1 VRAVFAVLIFGTAVA
16 LCSLTFPSYAELA
29 PSSSAFDD
37 TGFYENKP
45 PAGLFSS
52 IVTAHGQ
59 EMIMGQYRSFEIIPI
74 TPSAI
79 FTDDVP
85 EIFVVFHTHQH
96 DSEFRVSGR
105 WSVEHADE
113 VPANFVL
120 GTDSMILMTED
131 ESGYV
136 SIKRPDKGWPIG
148 RYKVQ
153 MFTGTGD
160 YDMSPIGTLRFS
172 VVPAKAAS

>member
-1 VRAVFAVLIFGTAVA
+1 VRAVFTILIFGITVAV
-16 LCSLTFPSYAELA
+16 CSLTLPCYAELA
-29 PSSSAFDD
+29 SSSSAFDEIHS
-37 TGFYENKP
+37 YENRHP
-45 PAGLFSS
+45 TGLFSS

-59 EMIMGQYRSFEIIPI
+59 EMIMGQYRSFEIIPV
-74 TPSAI
+74 TPSTI
-79 FTDDVP
+79 FTADVP

-105 WSVEHADE
+105 WSVEHGDE

-148 RYKVQ
+148 QYKVQ

>member
-1 VRAVFAVLIFGTAVA
+1 MKAVFAILLGITIAV
-16 LCSLTFPSYAELA
+16 CSLSFPCYAESA
-29 PSSSAFDD
+29 SSSSPLDD
-37 TGFYENKP
+37 INSYENRHP
-45 PAGLFSS
+45 TGLFSS

-59 EMIMGQYRSFEIIPI
+59 EMIMGQYRSFEIIPV
-74 TPSAI
+74 TPSTI
-79 FTDDVP
+79 FTDDVS
-85 EIFVVFHTHQH
+85 EIFVVFRTHQH

-136 SIKRPDKGWPIG
+136 SIKRPAKGWPIG
-148 RYKVQ
+148 QYKVQ

-160 YDMSPIGTLRFS
+160 HDMDPIGTLRFS
-172 VVPAKAAS
+172 VVAAKAAS

>member
-1 VRAVFAVLIFGTAVA
+1 MRAVFIVLIVGIFVTV
-16 LCSLTFPSYAELA
+16 CSPILPSYAELA
-29 PSSSAFDD
+29 SSSTGFDD
-37 TGFYENKP
+37 PASFENRH

-59 EMIMGQYRSFEIIPI
+59 EMIMGQYRSFEIIPV
-74 TPSAI
+74 TPSTI
-79 FTDDVP
+79 FTVDVP

-105 WSVEHADE
+105 WSVEHADH

-136 SIKRPDKGWPIG
+136 SIKRPDNGWPIG
-148 RYKVQ
+148 QYKVQ
-153 MFTGTGD
+153 IFTGTGD
-160 YDMSPIGTLRFS
+160 CDMSPIGTLRFS
-172 VVPAKAAS
+172 VVPAKVAS

>member
-1 VRAVFAVLIFGTAVA
+1 VKAVFAVLLGITIAV
-16 LCSLTFPSYAELA
+16 CSLSFPCYAELA
-29 PSSSAFDD
+29 SSSSPLDD
-37 TGFYENKP
+37 INSYENRHP
-45 PAGLFSS
+45 TGLFSS

-59 EMIMGQYRSFEIIPI
+59 EMIMGQYRSFEIIPV
-74 TPSAI
+74 TPSTI

-85 EIFVVFHTHQH
+85 EIFVVFRTHQH

-105 WSVEHADE
+105 WLVEHADE

-136 SIKRPDKGWPIG
+136 AIKRPAKGWPIG
-148 RYKVQ
+148 QYKVQ

-160 YDMSPIGTLRFS
+160 HDMDPIGTLRFS
-172 VVPAKAAS
+172 VVAAKVAS